1 MRIFGE
7 KPLTPHYLPKSHHT
21 TIIFRS
27 VSRGSLSRPSFYIQF
42 FMETWP
48 TAQEMSERAF
58 FEWII
63 RLCGDQVGGCAFL
76 LTSRVNYSI
85 LWLQFSINCSTFG
98 WSIDSRERKIFF
110 VGRFHK
116 GCAVVECIHGWLSR
130 SEKSPKIV
138 CRSAVWFRDDGKHR
152 SVCFRNGLAAKQ
164 KRKKKEA
171 VGPFGGNIPRKKATE
186 KRNPFSHSL
195 CRDR

>member
-7 KPLTPHYLPKSHHT
+7 KPLTLHYLPKSHHT

-63 RLCGDQVGGCAFL
+63 RLCGDRVGGCAFL
-76 LTSRVNYSI
+76 LTSRVNYSV

-116 GCAVVECIHGWLSR
+116 GCAVVECIHGGDFLKVKSR
-130 SEKSPKIV
+130 RKSFADRQFDFETTESIEV
-138 CRSAVWFRDDGKHR
+138 FVFVTVSRRSK
-152 SVCFRNGLAAKQ
+152 
-164 KRKKKEA
+164 KKKEKRSC
-171 VGPFGGNIPRKKATE
+171 GSKKTTE